1 MSVFLEKKG
10 KNTASTSFNLDSA
23 SIIGNFQQYFQGL
36 KDPRA
41 KRRRVHPLMDI
52 ITIAILAVIAG
63 AEGWEDIQEYGINKQ
78 EWLEQFLELPEGI
91 PCPDTFRRVFE
102 RIKPKELEKCFQEW
116 VRSLVERLGV
126 EVVAIDGKT
135 HRGSYDRVQQ
145 F

>member
-63 AEGWEDIQEYGINKQ
+63 AEG
-78 EWLEQFLELPEGI
+78 
-91 PCPDTFRRVFE
+91 
-102 RIKPKELEKCFQEW
+102 
-116 VRSLVERLGV
+116 S
-126 EVVAIDGKT
+126 
-135 HRGSYDRVQQ
+135 
-145 F
+145 